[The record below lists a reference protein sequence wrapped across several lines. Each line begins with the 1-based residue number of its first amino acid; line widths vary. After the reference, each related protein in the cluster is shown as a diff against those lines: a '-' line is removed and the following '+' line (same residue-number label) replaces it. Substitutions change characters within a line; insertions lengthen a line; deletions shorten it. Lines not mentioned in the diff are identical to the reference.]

1 MLPTLAGRSF
11 PVGRYFVVAT
21 PLAGSAQ
28 MLRYTVYLAG
38 KRIGAMAS
46 LPSESDCNALMAPP

>member
-1 MLPTLAGRSF
+1 MIPAVTGRSF
-11 PVGRYFVVAT
+11 PVGRSFVVAT

-28 MLRYTVYLAG
+28 MLRYTVYLGG

-46 LPSESDCNALMAPP
+46 LPSESDCNALMAL

>member
-1 MLPTLAGRSF
+1 MIPAVTGRSF
-11 PVGRYFVVAT
+11 AVGRYFVVAT

-28 MLRYTVYLAG
+28 MLRYTVYLGG

-46 LPSESDCNALMAPP
+46 LPSESDCNALMAL